1 MAPAET
7 TAVAPMIDGLRQLHA
22 DVRRCWTRDGMFEA
36 LARSFTLLHKIDAAS
51 PLNGMTPPSLTAPS
65 RRVQFEIIE

>member
-7 TAVAPMIDGLRQLHA
+7 TAVGPMIDGLRQLHA

-36 LARSFTLLHKIDAAS
+36 LARSFTSSIVKTV
-51 PLNGMTPPSLTAPS
+51 TPKRGK
-65 RRVQFEIIE
+65 RRKA